1 MRCFFVRGDGERCVG
16 ALTALASGKEEN
28 GCLSQFKNENGST
41 AEGGERGP
49 AAELNAA
56 AERHFSFTV
65 PIVVQN
71 GVSDLFHAASSTN
84 SGWSGVAHFF
94 DVQIDGRRRG
104 RDQPS
109 LKRIT

>member
-1 MRCFFVRGDGERCVG
+1 MRRFFVRGDGERCVG
-16 ALTALASGKEEN
+16 ALTALASGKEEK

-71 GVSDLFHAASSTN
+71 GVSDQIHAASSTN